1 MNSPEFGT
9 SYQAAF
15 HDHVLGA
22 REDTLRAAYELG
34 REGVRSEMSLLDIAQ
49 AHHEALLAEI
59 LVQDVPADDVARAAG
74 EFFLESISAFEMVR
88 RGFEEAREIALLHK
102 SRMEMLRG
110 LSSFL
115 ADTSLA
121 SGSSESLEEV
131 LRLIAEQG
139 RELIGAKLCVVSLTG
154 YGWSLGASSYAASEL
169 DGVGELEARPSAVA
183 PLPASEGR
191 LTAAMESLDGE
202 EFGSIELFGSLQGDF
217 TAVDK
222 AALEHLAQ
230 MASAAIERVHLHLSA
245 RPGDSSD
252 VRAEPHPQPLG
263 GQT

>member
-1 MNSPEFGT
+1 LNSPEFGT

-88 RGFEEAREIALLHK
+88 RGFEEARETALLHK

-121 SGSSESLEEV
+121 SGSSEPLEEV

-169 DGVGELEARPSAVA
+169 DGAGELEARPAAVT
-183 PLPASEGR
+183 PLPEGR

-202 EFGSIELFGSLQGDF
+202 DLGSIELFGSLQGDF

-222 AALEHLAQ
+222 AALVHLAQ

-252 VRAEPHPQPLG
+252 VRSEPHPQPLG